1 MDIQR
6 ELLSLSGDA
15 NAMVARINRFD
26 VWGEQFKMRFP
37 PGAESRRV
45 LKIGAAAMIFYE
57 SEFATIS
64 RQAAKISAR
73 ASAIRSQIESL
84 LD

>member
-6 ELLSLSGDA
+6 ELLSLAGDA
-15 NAMVARINRFD
+15 NAMVARVNRFD
-26 VWGEQFKMRFP
+26 VWGEQFNTRFP
-37 PGAESRRV
+37 PEAESRRV

-64 RQAAKISAR
+64 RQAAKISTR
-73 ASAIRSQIESL
+73 ASVIRSQIESL
-84 LD
+84 LN